1 MPSITVEA
9 GADCTAHDI
18 DIDGGSFDLDG
29 DDLTLNQVPPSPYPI
44 GPNQQVTLAVRDEDD
59 ITVSC
64 TTTVTVTNDA
74 PDISP
79 LQESTVLVGGSVQL
93 SVTASDSAGQNLI
106 YSWST
111 GDCPGAA
118 IVGDDTATP
127 TLSIAA
133 GTSPGLCQV
142 SIEACDACGE
152 CASATGRVS
161 LRNCSIDPISF
172 ISWTSSYG
180 YSSSAACNNN
190 MYFVFRLTSK
200 LLRWHCA
207 CLLSLLRQAPTAQR
221 MTLILMADHMI
232 QMVMILHSIRY
243 RHPHILLDPISK

>member
-9 GADCTAHDI
+9 GADCTAHDV
-18 DIDGGSFDLDG
+18 DIDGGSYDPDG

-142 SIEACDACGE
+142 SIEACDACDS
-152 CASATGRVS
+152 ASK
-161 LRNCSIDPISF
+161 C
-172 ISWTSSYG
+172 
-180 YSSSAACNNN
+180 SSAIGPVSCLASLFWAYSLSHGFFCCDF
-190 MYFVFRLTSK
+190 YIRLS
-200 LLRWHCA
+200 
-207 CLLSLLRQAPTAQR
+207 SL
-221 MTLILMADHMI
+221 TL
-232 QMVMILHSIRY
+232 
-243 RHPHILLDPISK
+243 